1 MGFAG
6 RKRPMPG
13 HDIIVIGASAGGVE
27 VLKQLVKELPEDLPA
42 SLFIVL
48 HVSPSGTSV
57 LPRILGKH
65 TSFDTAHAQD
75 REKIEHGR
83 IYIAPPDSH
92 LLVKN
97 GYVRI
102 TRGPKENGFRPAID
116 PLFRTAARYYGA
128 RAVGVILSGTLDDGT
143 AGLVAIK
150 KQGGIAMAQDPDE
163 ALYPGMPLSAIENT
177 EVDYVATVS
186 EIASILM
193 RLASEAV
200 EEGDK
205 PVSEGLELES
215 DISELEFDALHV
227 EKRPGTPSR
236 FTCPECS
243 GVLWEIDD
251 ENIIRFRCRVGHAY
265 SSETLLAEQ
274 SDAVEAAMWAALRA
288 LEENVSLMLRLSRR
302 MRERGHE
309 STAARFEEQAR
320 DADRRAEVLRQTLVT
335 RPALD
340 PAEPDPDGQDLPD
353 SALKRGDEAFR
364 LQTGKQSADD

>member
-1 MGFAG
+1 
-6 RKRPMPG
+6 MPG

-27 VLKQLVKELPEDLPA
+27 ALKQLVKELPEDLPA

-48 HVSPSGTSV
+48 HVPANGTSV
-57 LPRILGKH
+57 LPKILSKQ
-65 TSFDTAHAQD
+65 TSLDTAHAQD
-75 REKIEHGR
+75 REKIERGR
-83 IYIAPPDSH
+83 IYIAPTDSH

-97 GYVRI
+97 GYIRI

-116 PLFRTAARYYGA
+116 PMFRTAARYYGA

-150 KQGGIAMAQDPDE
+150 KQGGIAIAQDPDE
-163 ALYPGMPLSAIENT
+163 ALYSGMPLSAIENT
-177 EVDYVATVS
+177 EVDYVATIS
-186 EIASILM
+186 EIASILT

-200 EEGDK
+200 EEGDE
-205 PVSEGLELES
+205 PVSEDMELES

-251 ENIIRFRCRVGHAY
+251 ENFMRFRCRVGHAY

-288 LEENVSLMLRLSRR
+288 LEENVSLMHRLSRR
-302 MRERGHE
+302 MRERGYE
-309 STAARFEEQAR
+309 STAVRYEEQAR
-320 DADRRAEVLRQTLVT
+320 DADRRAEVLRQTLIT
-335 RPALD
+335 RPAID
-340 PAEPDPDGQDLPD
+340 SVEPDPTGQDLPG
-353 SALKRGDEAFR
+353 SAFKRGSEAPP
-364 LQTGKQSADD
+364 LQSENQSADD